1 MKMITTQ
8 LSASGRDRQ
17 IYKCQH
23 NVMNAVIDAQT
34 ILGKT
39 DAHRHSWRR
48 LFRGE
53 PDCRGYS
60 KCLLEEKYSKMEG
73 SMCSSGFAELK
84 VCGMGD
90 GLVQV
95 SRLRTLHSVSW
106 CVSHNI
112 PQFSLFIIT
121 HQTHSI
127 TLKFIF
133 AMSQFSYRKMGM
145 IILIFSPTANA

>member
-1 MKMITTQ
+1 
-8 LSASGRDRQ
+8 
-17 IYKCQH
+17 
-23 NVMNAVIDAQT
+23 MNAVIDAQT
-34 ILGKT
+34 ILGNT
-39 DAHRHSWRR
+39 DAHRHCWRR

-53 PDCRGYS
+53 PDCKGYS
-60 KCLLEEKYSKMEG
+60 RCLLEEKYSKMEG

-90 GLVQV
+90 RLVQV

-106 CVSHNI
+106 CVSHNT

-127 TLKFIF
+127 HLKFIF
-133 AMSQFSYRKMGM
+133 AMSQFSHLQNGDDHFNFSVPLPMPNSKSHYCLP
-145 IILIFSPTANA
+145 ILL